1 MNAKVSAGR
10 EVVVPEDT
18 QLISTTDLKGR
29 ILYANQA
36 FCSIAGF
43 SLQELINQP
52 HSIVRHPDMPKEA
65 FGNLWES
72 LHQDQAWRGIVK
84 NRCKNGDYYWVDAYV
99 TPLYENG
106 QKIGYQSVRVRP
118 SNALKAK
125 ADTLYK
131 AINQG
136 RLHRMLRGGSIKRSS
151 MLTTTVT
158 AMLGAAA
165 AYAAPNGVT
174 AAIVAALTGVGVSAC
189 WIWHT
194 RRVGALCAV
203 SRKIASNPLIKL
215 VYCNSADELG
225 DIELAMLMQAARNR
239 TVLGR
244 LRDIGSSL
252 NSVVGVT
259 EQAIKEADR
268 GVGNQELETEQVA
281 AAVNQMTTA
290 TQEIAHNIN
299 QTNDAS
305 QNAVNVTE
313 NGRHELTDVVQKTEH
328 LSRQVKHAADTTLE
342 LQEQALKIENVLSV
356 ISEIA
361 DQTNLLA
368 LNAAIEAARA
378 GEHGRGFAVVSDEVR
393 TLANRTQKSTE
404 EIRTVIEQVQSA
416 VARTVKLMHSSQ
428 EETEKVMQATRRTDS
443 AFIDVQNMMAEVSD
457 RCVQIATASE
467 EQTSVVEDICK
478 NVDRLRALAG
488 ENRQASQKTS
498 DVSNELKA
506 LVASLDSM
514 SKAFE
519 R

>member
-10 EVVVPEDT
+10 EVVVPEHT

-29 ILYANQA
+29 ILYANNA

-43 SLQELINQP
+43 SLEELINQP

-72 LHQDQAWRGIVK
+72 LNRDQAWRGVVK

-106 QKIGYQSVRVRP
+106 QKTGYQSVRVRP
-118 SNALKAK
+118 SDKLKAK
-125 ADTLYK
+125 AEHLYHE
-131 AINQG
+131 INQG
-136 RLHRMLRGGSIKRSS
+136 KLNRLLSSTSINLSAALFSGAITVIGGGIAF
-151 MLTTTVT
+151 T
-158 AMLGAAA
+158 APNEFVAAA
-165 AYAAPNGVT
+165 ATV
-174 AAIVAALTGVGVSAC
+174 LTGIGISAA
-189 WIWHT
+189 WAWRI
-194 RRVGALCAV
+194 RRVNKLCAI
-203 SRKIASNPLIKL
+203 SRKIAANPLIKL
-215 VYCNSADELG
+215 VYCNSTDELG
-225 DIELAMLMQAARNR
+225 DIELAMLMQEARNR

-252 NSVVGVT
+252 KNVVGVT
-259 EQAIKEADR
+259 EQAIKESDE

-281 AAVNQMTTA
+281 AAVHQMTTA

-313 NGRHELTDVVQKTEH
+313 LGRQELTDVVHKTEQ
-328 LSRQVKHAADTTLE
+328 LSRQVKHAAETTLE

-404 EIRTVIEQVQSA
+404 EIRAVIEQVQSA
-416 VARTVKLMHSSQ
+416 VGRTVKLMHSSQ
-428 EETEKVMQATRRTDS
+428 EETDKVLQATHRTDS

-478 NVDRLRALAG
+478 NVERLRALAG

-498 DVSNELKA
+498 DVSTELKT
-506 LVASLDSM
+506 LVTSLDSM